1 MWTIGDLKK
10 KGNYFFRLN
19 YWPTVLV
26 SLIFLVIS
34 QGLSFSS
41 TNVTRSIESTEL
53 SGFMGLWVLAFIP
66 AALIGIAVS
75 VGFSVFLANP
85 IEVGIC
91 GFMYRNH
98 REKANISIVFSQF
111 SGNYMNVVKVM
122 FFKNLYTFLWSLLF
136 MVPGIIKSYE
146 YRMVPY
152 ILSESPEIS
161 VDDALR
167 ISSVMMDG
175 HKGHAFG
182 LDLSFIGWQ
191 ILNAFTVGILGIFY
205 VNPYVNMTNAALY
218 ETLRQNYFANAKS
231 TAANNTAA

>member
-1 MWTIGDLKK
+1 MWTVSDLKK
-10 KGNYFFRLN
+10 KGNYYFRLN

-26 SLIFLVIS
+26 SLISLIIS
-34 QGLSFSS
+34 VGTSFSS
-41 TNVTRSIESTEL
+41 TNITSSIESTDL
-53 SGFMGLWVLAFIP
+53 SGFMGLWLIALIP

-85 IEVGIC
+85 IKIGVC

-98 REKANISIVFSQF
+98 KEKASIDIAF
-111 SGNYMNVVKVM
+111 SGFSKNYMNVVKVM
-122 FFKNLYTFLWSLLF
+122 FFMNLYTFLWSLLF
-136 MVPGIIKSYE
+136 VIPGIIKSYE

-161 VDDALR
+161 VDDALK

-205 VNPYVNMTNAALY
+205 LNSYVNMTNAALY
-218 ETLRQNYFANAKS
+218 ENLRQNYFTSIQGSAG
-231 TAANNTAA
+231 NTVA